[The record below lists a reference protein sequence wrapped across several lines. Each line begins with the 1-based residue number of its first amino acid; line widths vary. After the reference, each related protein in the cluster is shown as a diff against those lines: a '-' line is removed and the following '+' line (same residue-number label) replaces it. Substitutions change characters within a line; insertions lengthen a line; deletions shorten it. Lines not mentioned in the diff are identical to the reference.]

1 MAKVVRAAGSRH
13 RQAVIAQTPTTQS
26 STAAVRSPEDI
37 LWGWAVGTTLLL
49 LILRLVA
56 IRLSPLQLYADE
68 AQYWLWSRQLDFGY
82 FTKPPLIAWVI
93 RLTTLG
99 GDAEALVRL
108 SSPILHAA
116 AGLFLFRAARRLY
129 DARTALF
136 ALLVYALM
144 PAVQLGSF
152 VVSTDTPLV
161 ACLAAALWA
170 YVALQ
175 TAEGHGKLLAAAA
188 LGLALGLGFLAKYA
202 AVYSVLGVALHL
214 ALSRSG
220 RRAWTPAAAA
230 IAIAVFAVVIAP
242 NVIWNMTHGMVAV
255 GHLAREAAWGERR
268 GGLLRAADFLG
279 GQFGVF
285 GPLPFAV
292 LLGGGIWLAARRKL
306 EARDGLLL
314 AWVTPPL
321 VIVLVQAFIA
331 GAKANWAAAAFAPGA
346 ILVAA
351 WMLRWARPRWLI
363 AGLALQAVVAFA
375 GLVGVTSPGIVDRIG
390 LGSAL
395 KGVRGG
401 REVTEMII
409 GRARLESFAGPMS
422 AIAIDNR
429 ELFGT
434 AAYYGRD
441 YFGKDGPPLKAWLPG
456 PVPRYQGELATP
468 LTAANGQRVLA
479 VSKDGVYVGAMRAQ
493 FRTAGPTDIGDV
505 WLGGK
510 HTTKVNMFV
519 GEGFRP
525 PAAR

>member
-1 MAKVVRAAGSRH
+1 M
-13 RQAVIAQTPTTQS
+13 
-26 STAAVRSPEDI
+26 
-37 LWGWAVGTTLLL
+37 WGWAVGSTLLL
-49 LILRLVA
+49 LILRLAA

-93 RLTTLG
+93 RATTLG
-99 GDAEALVRL
+99 GDAEPLVRL
-108 SSPILHAA
+108 SSPLLHAA

-129 DARTALF
+129 DGRAALF

-161 ACLAAALWA
+161 ACLAGALWA

-175 TAEGHGKLLAAAA
+175 TSEGRGKLLAAAA

-202 AVYSVLGVALHL
+202 ALYAVLGALLHL

-230 IAIAVFAVVIAP
+230 VAVAVFTLAIAP
-242 NVIWNMTHGMVAV
+242 NVIWNVTHNMAAV
-255 GHLAREAAWGERR
+255 GHLAREAAWGERS
-268 GGLLRAADFLG
+268 GGLVRAADFLG

-285 GPLPFAV
+285 GPIPFAV

-306 EARDGLLL
+306 EPQDGLLL
-314 AWVTPPL
+314 AWATPAL
-321 VIVLVQAFIA
+321 VIVLAQALIA
-331 GAKANWAAAAFAPGA
+331 GAKANWAAAAFAPGS

-351 WMLRWARPRWLI
+351 WMLRWGRPRLLI
-363 AGLALQAVVAFA
+363 AVLAFQAAVALA
-375 GLVGVTSPGIVDRIG
+375 GLVGVTSPGIVERVG

-401 REVTEMII
+401 RELTELIV
-409 GRARLESFAGPMS
+409 GRARLESFAAPIT
-422 AIAIDNR
+422 AVAIDNR
-429 ELFGT
+429 ELFNT

-441 YFGKDGPPLKAWLPG
+441 YFGKDGPPLKAWRPG
-456 PVPRYQGELATP
+456 PSPQYQAELATP

-479 VSKDGVYVGAMRAQ
+479 VSKDGVYVDAMRAQ

-510 HTTKVNMFV
+510 HTSKVDMFV

-525 PAAR
+525 PIAR